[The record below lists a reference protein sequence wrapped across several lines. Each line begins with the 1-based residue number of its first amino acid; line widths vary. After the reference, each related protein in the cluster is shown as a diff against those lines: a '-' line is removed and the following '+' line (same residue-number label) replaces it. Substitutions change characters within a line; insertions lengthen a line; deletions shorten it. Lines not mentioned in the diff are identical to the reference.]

1 MLLRISCYEYF
12 SLFQLARPG
21 LQSGTR
27 PEPVFQFISISTTWI
42 AKRKTARATL
52 ALSLSAM
59 CCTSLSS
66 TTCQLTMRIENPWY
80 MIPCSL
86 HKHPTGASHPGNIQG
101 TFTEHSGNIK
111 GKFSEHAMYIQGT
124 FSEHSVNI
132 QRTFSLD

>member
-21 LQSGTR
+21 LRSGRR

-86 HKHPTGASHPGNIQG
+86 HKHPTGASH
-101 TFTEHSGNIK
+101 SGNIH
-111 GKFSEHAMYIQGT
+111 GKFSEHAMNIQGT

-132 QRTFSLD
+132 QRTFRLD